1 MELTAD
7 RITKQNK
14 NKIYSSS
21 RDCTHDEDEFHF
33 SRVSQDY
40 ITSIA
45 R

>member
-21 RDCTHDEDEFHF
+21 QDCTHDEDEFHF
-33 SRVSQDY
+33 SRVSQD
-40 ITSIA
+40 
-45 R
+45 